1 MVVVAILVAISL
13 LIAHNF
19 LIVHALWFDWNEIF
33 VFDKFLRPAAT
44 SLE

>member
-1 MVVVAILVAISL
+1 MVAVAILIAISL

-33 VFDKFLRPAAT
+33 VLINFEASRDVT
-44 SLE
+44 

>member
-1 MVVVAILVAISL
+1 MVAVAILIAISL

-33 VFDKFLRPAAT
+33 VLIN
-44 SLE
+44 LEASRDVT